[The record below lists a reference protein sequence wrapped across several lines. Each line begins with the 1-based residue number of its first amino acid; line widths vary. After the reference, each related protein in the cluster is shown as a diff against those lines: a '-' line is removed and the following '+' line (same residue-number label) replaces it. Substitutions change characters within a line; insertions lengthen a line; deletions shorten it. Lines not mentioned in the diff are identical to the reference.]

1 MRSEYQFVDEKVT
14 KKKWKSKLSQAEPGM
29 MVLALNT
36 YLSGGDHD
44 TDLLDSLGELI
55 RLHSA
60 VIVQIEVLEGLEED
74 SLLVGGS
81 RGLLGKLLLQAL
93 LKAA

>member
-1 MRSEYQFVDEKVT
+1 
-14 KKKWKSKLSQAEPGM
+14 M
-29 MVLALNT
+29 MVLDLNT

-44 TDLLDSLGELI
+44 TDLLDSFGELI

-93 LKAA
+93 LKAV